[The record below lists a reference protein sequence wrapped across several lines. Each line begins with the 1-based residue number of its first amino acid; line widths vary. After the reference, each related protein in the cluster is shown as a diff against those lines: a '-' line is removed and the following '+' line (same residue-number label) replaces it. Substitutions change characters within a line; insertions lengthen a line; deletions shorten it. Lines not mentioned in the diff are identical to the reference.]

1 MIQSSETRRML
12 PAERTGRGSWG
23 ASDQMVVGRL
33 QGSGIS
39 LGWERIK
46 GEDREDTDEAAG
58 RISWTGGGGSM
69 LDWGWSMLGTHW
81 GWPG

>member
-1 MIQSSETRRML
+1 ML

-33 QGSGIS
+33 QGNGIS

-58 RISWTGGGGSM
+58 RISWTGG
-69 LDWGWSMLGTHW
+69 WSGMLGTHW